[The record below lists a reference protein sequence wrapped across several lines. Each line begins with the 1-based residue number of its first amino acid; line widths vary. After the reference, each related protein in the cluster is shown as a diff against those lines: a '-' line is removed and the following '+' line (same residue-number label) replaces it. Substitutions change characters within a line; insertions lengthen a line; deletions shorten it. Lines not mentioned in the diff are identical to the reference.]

1 MVGRGEAVSYQ
12 DLPMCCRQC
21 GQRKSQYL
29 HPTWTHGCLKGKPM
43 IEGCQWK
50 QARHPNFQESE
61 RAGSGN

>member
-1 MVGRGEAVSYQ
+1 
-12 DLPMCCRQC
+12 MCCRQC

-50 QARHPNFQESE
+50 QARHPNFQENA
-61 RAGSGN
+61 RAGSSN